1 MTTSIQPRQPDE
13 TLVSKSQK
21 KREMDALQ
29 DLGKALI
36 GLSND
41 TLKTMPIPDAL
52 REAVLEH
59 KRLNAHGALR
69 RQLQYIGKLMRNV
82 DPAPIEARLAVLR
95 GESDQH
101 TGWMHRL
108 ERWRER
114 LLAEDKALDAL
125 LAEYPGIDVQTL
137 RTQIRNARR
146 EQADNKPPKA
156 FRMVFKLLKD
166 IIPEPG
172 GPVKP
177 ARPEDDEEDA
187 A

>member
-13 TLVSKSQK
+13 TLVSKTQK

-69 RQLQYIGKLMRNV
+69 RQLQYIGKLMRKV
-82 DPAPIEARLAVLR
+82 DPAPIQAAIDEIDGVSAAANARQHALERLRARLLEDEAFLSEISATWPGVDLQHLRQLRRNALKEQEAR
-95 GESDQH
+95 
-101 TGWMHRL
+101 
-108 ERWRER
+108 
-114 LLAEDKALDAL
+114 
-125 LAEYPGIDVQTL
+125 
-137 RTQIRNARR
+137 
-146 EQADNKPPKA
+146 KPPKN
-156 FRMVFKLLKD
+156 FRAIFQLLQELD
-166 IIPEPG
+166 QQGAP
-172 GPVKP
+172 
-177 ARPEDDEEDA
+177 DA
-187 A
+187 AE